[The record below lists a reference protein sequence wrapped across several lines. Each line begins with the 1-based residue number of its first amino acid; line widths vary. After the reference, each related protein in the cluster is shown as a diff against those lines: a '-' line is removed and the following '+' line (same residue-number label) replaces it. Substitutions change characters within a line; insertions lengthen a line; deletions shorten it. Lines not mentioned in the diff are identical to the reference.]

1 MYKRGRKE
9 QQISMD
15 DPFMNL
21 PKSIVENLRKSWAE
35 DFYNDIFLFIN
46 EDRFSVLYSQGYSR
60 PNKPVNIM
68 VSLLILKELH
78 DLTDDQLIGSLYFD
92 YRYQYALGISDY
104 EKETICINTLTNFR
118 QRLVAYEA
126 ANQVDLLKQE
136 TDDLSNKLA
145 DIIELDRSM
154 ARMDSFMLSSSCKK
168 LTRLELVYKVN
179 QNMVKALF
187 EMDPT
192 FVPEPFQDY
201 LHEGHQNQLLYHTK
215 SEEVGSKLDAQIDNA
230 AALYR
235 YVVTHPEWLNTREF
249 QHLSRLLK
257 EQCIETE
264 EGVVIPTEAKKI
276 APDSLQNPSDP
287 DATYR
292 QKSGKGN
299 IGYSVNLVE
308 VRDPDKEVGMILS
321 HDIKNNL
328 YHDAQF
334 GEDFIHHD
342 PLADEINVLAADGAY
357 HRQSTMHMAMEK
369 NVEFNL
375 SNMTGRKTTK
385 ETLGV
390 DQFEQDDSQIITS
403 CPAGHA
409 PEQAKFD
416 PEKQVYTA
424 KFAKDRCTSCP
435 LREQCPVQEQKK
447 FNNIR
452 FTENKLQT
460 DKMKKNMNTER
471 HRELSRF
478 RAGIE
483 GIVSALRRGFHV
495 DDLPVRGL
503 LRSKIWIHAKILAYN
518 FKSMVKYKDK
528 SGKKLTSK
536 KFRVVMHRKIQI
548 STSERFVCCTPAL
561 KAS

>member
-35 DFYNDIFLFIN
+35 DFYNDIFLSIN
-46 EDRFSVLYSQGYSR
+46 EDRFSVLYSEGYSR

-92 YRYQYALGISDY
+92 YRYQYALGISDF
-104 EKETICINTLTNFR
+104 EQETACINTLTNFR

-126 ANQVDLLKQE
+126 ATQVDLIKQE
-136 TDDLSNKLA
+136 TDALSWRLA

-187 EMDPT
+187 EMDPS
-192 FVPEPFQDY
+192 FVTDPFQIY
-201 LHEGHQNQLLYHTK
+201 LKEGHQNQLLYHTK
-215 SEEVGSKLDAQIDNA
+215 SEEAGSKLDAQIDNA

-235 YVVTHPEWLNTREF
+235 YVVTRPEWVQMKEF
-249 QHLSRLLK
+249 EHLSRLLK
-257 EQCIETE
+257 DQCIETE

-276 APDSLQNPSDP
+276 APESLQNPTDP

-292 QKSGKGN
+292 YKSGKGN
-299 IGYSVNLVE
+299 VGYSVNIVE
-308 VRDPDKEVGMILS
+308 VRDPNKNVGMILS
-321 HDIKNNL
+321 HDIQNNL

-334 GEDFIHHD
+334 GEAFIDHD
-342 PLADEINVLAADGAY
+342 PLSDEIKVLAADGAY
-357 HRQSTMHMAMEK
+357 HRQTTIQKATDK
-369 NVEFNL
+369 KVEFNL
-375 SNMTGRKTTK
+375 SNMTGRKSAK
-385 ETLGV
+385 NLLGV
-390 DQFEQDDSQIITS
+390 DQFERDDNQVITS

-416 PEKQVYTA
+416 PVKQVYTA
-424 KFAKDRCTSCP
+424 KFDKSICASCP
-435 LREQCPVQEQKK
+435 LREQCPVKEQKK
-447 FNNIR
+447 YNNIR

-460 DKMKKNMNTER
+460 DELKKNMNTER
-471 HRELSRF
+471 HRELSKF
-478 RAGIE
+478 RSGVE

-495 DDLPVRGL
+495 DDLPVKGL
-503 LRSKIWIHAKILAYN
+503 LRSKIWIHTKILAYN
-518 FKSMVKYKDK
+518 FKSKVKYKVK
-528 SGKKLTSK
+528 
-536 KFRVVMHRKIQI
+536 
-548 STSERFVCCTPAL
+548 CA
-561 KAS
+561 